1 MTSASP
7 PTRPTSAST
16 SAGTSGSKSGSS
28 ADCATRRV
36 SGRSY
41 RFTHALCREP
51 APSVVGGLRA
61 GDGPD
66 PDPAL
71 FAREHQAYVAALKEA
86 GVDVTVL
93 SALDD
98 FPDSVFIEDAALTIG
113 STAILL
119 HPGAPSRAGEP
130 DALRPALQTMFARVI
145 ALPKPGPDSGLVD
158 GGDVLLTDDAAYV
171 GLSARTDR
179 TGAEVLGA
187 VLETLGYVLHIV
199 ETPPDIL
206 HFKTDCG
213 LIGPNTVLATEAL
226 ASTGCLDGLE
236 IVLVEPGEAP
246 SANAIRV
253 NETVLLSAGHP
264 KTAAKLRALGY
275 QVTETPT
282 SQAALVDGGPSC
294 MSLRFAL

>member
-1 MTSASP
+1 MSDT
-7 PTRPTSAST
+7 
-16 SAGTSGSKSGSS
+16 
-28 ADCATRRV
+28 V

-41 RFTHALCREP
+41 RFTHALCR
-51 APSVVGGLRA
+51 APGPSIVAGLRA

-71 FAREHQAYVAALKEA
+71 FIKEHAAYVAALRQA
-86 GVDVTVL
+86 GTAVTIL
-93 SALDD
+93 PALDD

-130 DALRPALQTMFARVI
+130 EALRPALQTMFARVI
-145 ALPKPGPDSGLVD
+145 ALPGPGAGLGYVD

-199 ETPPDIL
+199 ETPPEIL

-213 LIGPNTVLATEAL
+213 LIGPDTILATEAL
-226 ASTGCLDGLE
+226 AATGCLDALDV
-236 IVLVEPGEAP
+236 VLVEPGEEP
-246 SANAIRV
+246 CANAIRV

-264 KTAAKLRALGY
+264 KTAAKLRMLGY
-275 QVTETPT
+275 QVIETST

-294 MSLRFAL
+294 MSLRFSL